1 MAPCHINDQ
10 MPLNIISGIRK
21 YSSLELD
28 PVIRRKKNFSAF
40 SSFHTLCRLR
50 FITVILVPIA
60 LSLSC
65 RRGPNDKQQRESGP
79 SQIQTIEDT
88 DTTTNQKLKARGAN
102 LTTAAD
108 WLSRWDELVVRERG
122 TKGLEKR
129 KAFAAEALETVGGGA
144 TLGAIIDGLD
154 ERRATDTCDW
164 LITNGKEVMF
174 TGSTG
179 EESRKWLN
187 EVANIRL
194 KERLCFYAGFYF
206 SGPRFKDYLTG
217 MSPASAQS
225 RLLTGYCC
233 GIAESEPIRAMDE
246 FANLRPA
253 QVSFGGLKE
262 VVCHFPEDADFAKIA
277 LRYGDDFNEA
287 NSLAKAVRGNLLKRW
302 AKFLPEEAGRF
313 VIDNPKL
320 VAIDQIPNV
329 IAPWLDDN
337 PEEVVSWVD
346 KLPVGGHRDVAYEFL
361 ARYYL
366 TKDAV
371 KSWNFVSNVGDFQ
384 KRVETATAVFKE
396 WEKTDRE
403 SATRAWTALFPAQ

>member
-1 MAPCHINDQ
+1 MR
-10 MPLNIISGIRK
+10 L
-21 YSSLELD
+21 
-28 PVIRRKKNFSAF
+28 KKIFSAF
-40 SSFHTLCRLR
+40 SIFHTLNSLR
-50 FITVILVPIA
+50 FITVLLVPLA
-60 LSLSC
+60 LNLSC
-65 RRGPNDKQQRESGP
+65 RRGLNDKKYGGIDPNQHKTSE
-79 SQIQTIEDT
+79 ENN
-88 DTTTNQKLKARGAN
+88 TTTSQNLEASGAN
-102 LTTAAD
+102 VITAAN
-108 WLSRWDELVVRERG
+108 WLARWDKLVVRERG
-122 TKGLEKR
+122 PKGLDKR
-129 KAFAAEALETVGGGA
+129 KELAAEALEAVGGGA

-154 ERRATDTCDW
+154 ERRAIDTCDW
-164 LITNGKEVMF
+164 LILNGKEVMF
-174 TGSTG
+174 TGVTG

-194 KERLCFYAGFYF
+194 KERLCFYAGYYF
-206 SGPRFKDYLTG
+206 SGAGFKDYLTG

-246 FANLRPA
+246 FANLRPT

-262 VVCHFPEDADFAKIA
+262 VVCHFPEDADFSKIA

-320 VAIDQIPNV
+320 VAIDQIANV
-329 IAPWLDDN
+329 VTPWLDDN
-337 PEEVVSWVD
+337 PDEVVSWVD
-346 KLPVGGHRDVAYEFL
+346 KLPMGGHRDIAYESL
-361 ARYYL
+361 AKYYL

-371 KSWNFVSNVGDFQ
+371 KSWKFVLNVGDFQ

-403 SATRAWTALFPAQ
+403 SATKAWTALFPAQ